1 MRLFW
6 IAVPSLFVST
16 LYLSPLANADVMT
29 LGSLSERATVNFDQ
43 DASAFADQISMSAT
57 PASASY
63 SGSVTDPNVGVQFT
77 ASGKSFAAPAG
88 LSLYLSGTYTA
99 NPASYPNGIG
109 LGVYGHSIADFYNN
123 TGNLLYVSE
132 TLISNGHGIDLSGTS
147 SSISSG
153 MWGLAV
159 IMVQAA
165 IQQAVR

>member
-1 MRLFW
+1 MLLRIPFFGGLTLRLFW

-77 ASGKSFAAPAG
+77 ASGKALPHPLAFRCISAVLIQLIRHHTQTELASVCTVIQLQIFITTLETCYMSPKH
-88 LSLYLSGTYTA
+88 SSQTA
-99 NPASYPNGIG
+99 MA
-109 LGVYGHSIADFYNN
+109 
-123 TGNLLYVSE
+123 
-132 TLISNGHGIDLSGTS
+132 
-147 SSISSG
+147 SISLELPHPS
-153 MWGLAV
+153 
-159 IMVQAA
+159 AA
-165 IQQAVR
+165 GCGAWQ